1 MLLQLILAITVSQ
14 DAVLCR
20 NREKYIREIL
30 AMEPEGKTE
39 VSPIFHRCKKL

>member
-1 MLLQLILAITVSQ
+1 MLLQLILAVTGSQ
-14 DAVLCR
+14 DAILFR

-39 VSPIFHRCKKL
+39 VSSLFHRYKNM